1 MIERLVGNVAVIVE
15 GVVKII
21 GDGGIWRAV
30 LVGVMACGLAQVAGF
45 ANAALG
51 FALCRAPNRVEGRR
65 CAVVTCKRPRGLR
78 VHPTHSSKEA

>member
-15 GVVKII
+15 GVAKI
-21 GDGGIWRAV
+21 GDSGIWRAV

-51 FALCRAPNRVEGRR
+51 FALCPAFAGVTVVRR
-65 CAVVTCKRPRGLR
+65 GDM
-78 VHPTHSSKEA
+78 